1 MTSTARIAPSN
12 NTMLVVRLCTALALT
27 LLGAESALAA
37 WSCSISVTPLGFG
50 TYDVFSATPDDSTA
64 TLSVT
69 CTQVSAPVGN
79 LPVTA
84 SLSQGSSGTYAT
96 RQMKSGANS
105 LSYNMYANATRTTIF
120 GDGTAGT
127 STISGTFPFTAVG
140 QNVTG
145 TGTIYGRIPAGQDV
159 AVGSYSDSIVA
170 TVTW

>member
-1 MTSTARIAPSN
+1 MTPTTQSAPSHK
-12 NTMLVVRLCTALALT
+12 THLAMR
-27 LLGAESALAA
+27 LGALFALCLLEAGNAFAA
-37 WSCSISVTPLGFG
+37 WSCSISVTPLAFG
-50 TYDVFSATPDDSTA
+50 TYNVFSATPDDSTA

-69 CTQVSAPVGN
+69 CNQLSAPVGN

-84 SLSQGSSGTYAT
+84 SLSKGSSGTYAT

-105 LSYNMYANATRTTIF
+105 LSYNMYANATYTTIF
-120 GDGTAGT
+120 GDGTSGT

>member
-1 MTSTARIAPSN
+1 MTLTAEVASSRNAKRVAQI
-12 NTMLVVRLCTALALT
+12 CTALALT
-27 LLGAESALAA
+27 LLGAGNALAA
-37 WSCSISVTPLGFG
+37 WSCSISITPLGFG

-69 CTQVSAPVGN
+69 CTQVSGPVGS

-84 SLSQGSSGTYAT
+84 ALSQGSSGTYAT

-120 GDGTAGT
+120 GDGTAAT

-140 QNVTG
+140 QMVTG
-145 TGTIYGRIPAGQDV
+145 TGTIYGRIPASQDV

>member
-1 MTSTARIAPSN
+1 MTPTTRRAPLH
-12 NTMLVVRLCTALALT
+12 TMLHALRLGALFAPC
-27 LLGAESALAA
+27 LLGAGSVWAA

-69 CTQVSAPVGN
+69 CTQVSGPVGN

-84 SLSQGSSGTYAT
+84 SLSQGSSGSYAT
-96 RQMKSGANS
+96 RRMTSGANL

-127 STISGTFPFTAVG
+127 STISGTFPFTGVG
-140 QNVTG
+140 QVVTG

-159 AVGSYSDSIVA
+159 AVGSYADSIVA

>member
-1 MTSTARIAPSN
+1 MTMTAHGTRSTSALLA
-12 NTMLVVRLCTALALT
+12 TQLCATLALT
-27 LLGAESALAA
+27 FLAAGNALGA
-37 WSCSISVTPLGFG
+37 WSCSTSVTPLGFG
-50 TYDVFSATPDDSTA
+50 TYDVFSGTPDDSTA

-69 CTQVSAPVGN
+69 CTQVSTPVGN

-84 SLSQGSSGTYAT
+84 SLSQGSSGTFAT

-105 LSYNMYANATRTTIF
+105 LSYNMYANATRTTVF

-140 QNVTG
+140 QSFTG

-159 AVGSYSDSIVA
+159 AVGAYTDSIVA
-170 TVTW
+170 TVTY

>member
-1 MTSTARIAPSN
+1 MTPSTQSTPSHR
-12 NTMLVVRLCTALALT
+12 TLRTLRFGALCALCF
-27 LLGAESALAA
+27 LGTGNALAA
-37 WSCSISVTPLGFG
+37 WSCSISVTPLSFG

-84 SLSQGSSGTYAT
+84 SLSQGSSGSYAT
-96 RQMKSGANS
+96 RRMTSGVNL